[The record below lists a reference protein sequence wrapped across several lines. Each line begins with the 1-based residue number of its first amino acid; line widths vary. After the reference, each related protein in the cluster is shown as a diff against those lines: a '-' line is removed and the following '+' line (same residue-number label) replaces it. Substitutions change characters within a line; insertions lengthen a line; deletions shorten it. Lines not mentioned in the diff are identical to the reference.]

1 MVDEIVMCPACD
13 GYGWTEDDDTG
24 ETLDCGWCDGAGYVY
39 RNPQGVD
46 RKIPAADYGKV
57 ADTLE
62 KLEHERLRAMGY
74 SGTAKKPWEQDIR
87 KRD

>member
-1 MVDEIVMCPACD
+1 MADEIVMCPACD
-13 GYGWTEDDDTG
+13 GYGWTEDEEDG
-24 ETLDCGWCDGAGYVY
+24 ATLDCGWCDGAGYVY
-39 RNPQGVD
+39 RSAQGID
-46 RKIPAADYGKV
+46 RKIPAAEYGKV

-62 KLEHERLRAMGY
+62 KLEQERLRAMGY